1 MLPKQNTLKLPQRN
15 VGFINLGNTC
25 YANSMLQALSILPE
39 LWNQFPSEIGSTP
52 PLLNQFLI
60 IMTWLKRHK
69 TSIDPSGFPR
79 ALSGKMSLIHNHPF
93 NFNTQQDVPEIL
105 QVLLDEIT
113 GTSVLANNF
122 LKSTIRTSISCT
134 SCLCDSENE
143 ESISILQVPTE
154 NTISRSI
161 QTLLKSEVLQGDNS
175 WFCPGCQTKRE
186 SLKDSRIV
194 TCADILVIQLKH
206 FQLSNGHVSKDTRI
220 VSCYPDVLK
229 IPVHADDNITLNQ
242 QYSLVATINH
252 SGNLQ
257 SGHYWANIKPHS
269 SHEWLSCNDNR
280 VAPINAESVNNA
292 TSYVLFFKKM

>member
-1 MLPKQNTLKLPQRN
+1 
-15 VGFINLGNTC
+15 
-25 YANSMLQALSILPE
+25 MLQALSILPE
-39 LWNQFPSEIGSTP
+39 LWNQFPSEVGCTP

-69 TSIDPSGFPR
+69 TSIDPSGFLR

-113 GTSVLANNF
+113 GTSVLANNL

-186 SLKDSRIV
+186 SLKDRRIV
-194 TCADILVIQLKH
+194 TCAEILVIQLKR
-206 FQLSNGHVSKDTRI
+206 FLLSNGHVSKDTRI

-280 VAPINAESVNNA
+280 VAPINAESVNKA

>member
-1 MLPKQNTLKLPQRN
+1 MLCSQPKQNVNPTQQAMLPKQNTLKLPQRN

-52 PLLNQFLI
+52 PLLNHFLI

-69 TSIDPSGFPR
+69 TSIDPSGFLR

-161 QTLLKSEVLQGDNS
+161 QTLLNQR
-175 WFCPGCQTKRE
+175 FFRE
-186 SLKDSRIV
+186 
-194 TCADILVIQLKH
+194 T
-206 FQLSNGHVSKDTRI
+206 
-220 VSCYPDVLK
+220 
-229 IPVHADDNITLNQ
+229 TLGFA
-242 QYSLVATINH
+242 LDA
-252 SGNLQ
+252 
-257 SGHYWANIKPHS
+257 KPN
-269 SHEWLSCNDNR
+269 ENR
-280 VAPINAESVNNA
+280 
-292 TSYVLFFKKM
+292 

>member
-1 MLPKQNTLKLPQRN
+1 MLCSQPKQNVNPTQQAMLPKQNTLKLPQRN

-69 TSIDPSGFPR
+69 TSIDPSGFLS

-143 ESISILQVPTE
+143 ESISILQVPT
-154 NTISRSI
+154 
-161 QTLLKSEVLQGDNS
+161 
-175 WFCPGCQTKRE
+175 
-186 SLKDSRIV
+186 
-194 TCADILVIQLKH
+194 
-206 FQLSNGHVSKDTRI
+206 
-220 VSCYPDVLK
+220 
-229 IPVHADDNITLNQ
+229 
-242 QYSLVATINH
+242 
-252 SGNLQ
+252 
-257 SGHYWANIKPHS
+257 
-269 SHEWLSCNDNR
+269 
-280 VAPINAESVNNA
+280 
-292 TSYVLFFKKM
+292 